1 MYRYMN
7 RCIRRQCLLC
17 VCMVCLCNCSIG
29 STVQLE
35 SISMYSCLL
44 HSSMRISKGGCDSW
58 YHPHVVRHQSSQS
71 IDYCFIVFLFSP
83 FMSVRIVIL
92 LALLSLLL
100 FFGCF
105 FLPRRPH
112 SSVFVCWIGRISLA
126 DWKIKDVHYR
136 RGTLYVNRRP
146 IQTSSTKIFGKQ
158 QTLFR
163 PRKLT

>member
-1 MYRYMN
+1 MN

-17 VCMVCLCNCSIG
+17 VCVWYVCVI
-29 STVQLE
+29 VQQEVQFNSRAYPCIL
-35 SISMYSCLL
+35 
-44 HSSMRISKGGCDSW
+44 
-58 YHPHVVRHQSSQS
+58 V
-71 IDYCFIVFLFSP
+71 CFIVPYEYQKGDVTVGITPASSAISPVSPSTIVSLFSYFRP
-83 FMSVRIVIL
+83 LCSFV
-92 LALLSLLL
+92 LL
-100 FFGCF
+100 FCQPFNLYYYFFVCF